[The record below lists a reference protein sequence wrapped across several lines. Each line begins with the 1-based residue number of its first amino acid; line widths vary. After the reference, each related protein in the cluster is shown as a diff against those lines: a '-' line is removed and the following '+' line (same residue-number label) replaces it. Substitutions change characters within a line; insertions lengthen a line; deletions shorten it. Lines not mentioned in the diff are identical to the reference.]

1 MKNKKNLTKR
11 REFLKK
17 AGLVSAGAIGASTLA
32 APYAYAATNPIK
44 WRLQT
49 YSGAPLGAH
58 VVLPQIEAFNLY
70 YLEHLYF
77 LEHLL
82 HLFVLYF
89 LVVL

>member
-1 MKNKKNLTKR
+1 MKNKKNITKR

-58 VVLPQIEAFNLY
+58 VVLPQIEAFNKAAA
-70 YLEHLYF
+70 
-77 LEHLL
+77 LL
-82 HLFVLYF
+82 NASICGSTTCAPNGAPE
-89 LVVL
+89 

>member
-58 VVLPQIEAFNLY
+58 VVLPQSKPLQSGTRGNGNFD
-70 YLEHLYF
+70 
-77 LEHLL
+77 LL
-82 HLFVLYF
+82 C
-89 LVVL
+89 

>member
-32 APYAYAATNPIK
+32 APYGYAATNPIK

-58 VVLPQIEAFNLY
+58 VVTSHKSKPLTK
-70 YLEHLYF
+70 
-77 LEHLL
+77 LL
-82 HLFVLYF
+82 MGKWKLNFIMLIN
-89 LVVL
+89 